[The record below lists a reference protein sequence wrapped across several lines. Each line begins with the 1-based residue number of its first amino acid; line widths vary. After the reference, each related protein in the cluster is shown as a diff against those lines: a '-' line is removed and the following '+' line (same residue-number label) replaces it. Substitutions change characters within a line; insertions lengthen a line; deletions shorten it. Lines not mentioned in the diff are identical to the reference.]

1 MPKLSLAIA
10 QFPLSLSIF
19 IDHEKMIADRG
30 GNQSKRNF
38 EERKVIMTDFFAADA
53 STNKL

>member
-19 IDHEKMIADRG
+19 IDHEKMTADRG

-38 EERKVIMTDFFAADA
+38 EERKVIMTDFLAADA